1 MQIQTSYDKHQTSY
15 TYDNLNRL
23 TNIESPFEGGQ
34 GDVISAA
41 YTYNPNNKLAS
52 YAPKYDNTAIATVNY
67 SYDSEQRLTN
77 ITAGSLLNLEYT
89 YNSAQQITQIIE
101 STASLGTRTS
111 AFQYDARDQL
121 VEERFQVSGVG
132 CQNEYIY
139 DLARNRVSAIHNPQ
153 SAISSTNIFTYVKA
167 NKLQSIADEDVAASD
182 KDEDGLTRDEE
193 ISYGSDP
200 DDADTDDDEL
210 NDYEE
215 VNTYNTCPWKVDS
228 DS

>member
-1 MQIQTSYDKHQTSY
+1 M
-15 TYDNLNRL
+15 
-23 TNIESPFEGGQ
+23 
-34 GDVISAA
+34 
-41 YTYNPNNKLAS
+41 
-52 YAPKYDNTAIATVNY
+52 
-67 SYDSEQRLTN
+67 TN

-121 VEERFQVSGVG
+121 VEESFQVSGAG

-139 DLARNRVSAIHNPQ
+139 DLARNRVSRTSQCGTQPT
-153 SAISSTNIFTYVKA
+153 TNLYTYVLA
-167 NKLQSIADEDVAASD
+167 NKLQSIADADVANSD
-182 KDEDGLTRDEE
+182 SDEDGLTRDEE

-200 DDADTDDDEL
+200 NNADTDNDGL